1 MLAAVVGI
9 VMVVS
14 IHPGDPSIKQ
24 TIQGGGLAHAG
35 KTVSTV
41 DALLDL
47 IRNMFPENIVQA
59 CFQQTES
66 YYVEEEIGNSTL
78 GDNITTIRRHKLR
91 FKDGMNVLGLIVFLY
106 CIRNYHWS
114 VGREGETH

>member
-1 MLAAVVGI
+1 MGSRALLYYFGTTMLAAVVGI

-24 TIQGGGLAHAG
+24 TIQGGSLAHAG

-47 IRNMFPENIVQA
+47 IRSVYGQ
-59 CFQQTES
+59 
-66 YYVEEEIGNSTL
+66 STPL
-78 GDNITTIRRHKLR
+78 NLH
-91 FKDGMNVLGLIVFLY
+91 
-106 CIRNYHWS
+106 
-114 VGREGETH
+114 